1 VLLCTVLLLMVMNM
15 NLRSIL
21 LISLTFFLLTQTT
34 NAQDKRE
41 LIIPNAVSETET
53 KADQPPGSMQLLDGY
68 IHTKSDH
75 AIYKPNGVACDQKL
89 FVRRDDL
96 ELCSRIFGAENSGCA
111 VH

>member
-1 VLLCTVLLLMVMNM
+1 MVMNM

-34 NAQDKRE
+34 NAQDTKE

-96 ELCSRIFGAENSGCA
+96 EFCSRIFGAENSGCA